1 MSLLSFATVQN
12 FVAAWVTVVA
22 FVLFIIS
29 VLAFRKKRSGRIAMV
44 CIAFLLFFIQGVILT
59 YELFSP
65 VFALP
70 VFFTAVGLID
80 IAILLLIFGATLKR

>member
-29 VLAFRKKRSGRIAMV
+29 VLAFRKKRNGRIAMV
-44 CIAFLLFFIQGVILT
+44 SVSFFLFFVQGIILT

-65 VFALP
+65 VLALS
-70 VFFTAVGLID
+70 VFFTVVGLID

>member
-1 MSLLSFATVQN
+1 MSLISFATVQN

-22 FVLFIIS
+22 FVLFVIS
-29 VLAFRKKRSGRIAMV
+29 VLAFRKKRNARIAM
-44 CIAFLLFFIQGVILT
+44 ISASFFLFFLEGIIFT
-59 YELFSP
+59 YELFAP